1 MKQPARLIVV
11 VTLALVTVALM
22 IPSSSQAQN
31 GTRRQRR
38 NALRANRPYAPAGWG
53 TNGAGRA
60 PANPADV
67 QAVTQAYRLL
77 SQADHD
83 YQGHRAK
90 AMKHLHQ
97 AGRVLGVSLKGDGK
111 AKEDQGSS
119 DTQLKQAQTTL
130 QQMTGNN
137 TAGKRHQRAMTH
149 VNNALSEI
157 STALSIK

>member
-1 MKQPARLIVV
+1 MMQPARLFVV
-11 VTLALVTVALM
+11 AAVALVTVVSM
-22 IPSSSQAQN
+22 SPSSSYAQN
-31 GTRRQRR
+31 GNRRQRR
-38 NALRANRPYAPAGWG
+38 NAIMANRPYVPVGL
-53 TNGAGRA
+53 TGRGNQG

-97 AGRVLGVSLKGDGK
+97 AGRVLGLSLKGDGK
-111 AKEDQGSS
+111 NKEQQGSS
-119 DTQLKQAQTTL
+119 DAQLKQAQTTL
-130 QQMTGNN
+130 QQMTANASG
-137 TAGKRHQRAMTH
+137 GRRHQRVMQH
-149 VNNALSEI
+149 VNSAMGEI

>member
-1 MKQPARLIVV
+1 MKQAARLIVV

-38 NALRANRPYAPAGWG
+38 NALRASRPYAPVALG

-137 TAGKRHQRAMTH
+137 AAGKRHQRAMQH
-149 VNNALSEI
+149 VNSALSEI